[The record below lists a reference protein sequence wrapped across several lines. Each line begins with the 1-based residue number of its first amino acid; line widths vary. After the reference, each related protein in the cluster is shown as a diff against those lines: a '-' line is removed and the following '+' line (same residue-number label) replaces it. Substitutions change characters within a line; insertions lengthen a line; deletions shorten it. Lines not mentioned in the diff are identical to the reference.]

1 MKKRLSRYFS
11 PDNLFFII
19 LLLYLLF
26 YSTFVFFGKN
36 RLKSSDTTNTPATA
50 FPLNTSPTALG
61 NAAKKFPDVCVR
73 PTPILNDNDTIIIVL
88 SSNLHSFSILIP
100 SYMID
105 PNIITV
111 HPPSTA
117 CGSELKNAPS
127 GGNKDASIR
136 ISAPIRIVKRLITCV
151 IVTSPIF

>member
-1 MKKRLSRYFS
+1 MTQKRLPRSFLS
-11 PDNLFFII
+11 PDNLS
-19 LLLYLLF
+19 LYYSLF
-26 YSTFVFFGKN
+26 YILSCSTFAFFGKN
-36 RLKSSDTTNTPATA
+36 RLKSNDTTNTPATA

-73 PTPILNDNDTIIIVL
+73 PTPILNDSDTMIIVL

-117 CGSELKNAPS
+117 CGSE
-127 GGNKDASIR
+127 
-136 ISAPIRIVKRLITCV
+136 
-151 IVTSPIF
+151 F